1 MSCRTSRVSGPTY
14 GEKQWGQFTIDSG
27 CNEGWL
33 TWTNCCPL
41 QCLPPHPLVI
51 PTPSTSSKNHQ
62 KSYIL
67 LMYAVH
73 LGYPRRSLLNETC
86 TGLWNDSLQ
95 YSTYAT
101 LITVSAVDRTW
112 LLSLVKQ
119 NTVKAI
125 KKLCSMNRIV
135 NLSTFLVLRLIL
147 KYTLC

>member
-1 MSCRTSRVSGPTY
+1 MFVYFFIVSHSEPFRSLNQFHNHKSKTWWSRMNCRTSRVSGPTY
-14 GEKQWGQFTIDSG
+14 GEKQWGQFAIDSG

-73 LGYPRRSLLNETC
+73 LGDPQHSLLNETC
-86 TGLWNDSLQ
+86 TGLWNVKPYSDSLQ

-101 LITVSAVDRTW
+101 IIT
-112 LLSLVKQ
+112 
-119 NTVKAI
+119 
-125 KKLCSMNRIV
+125 
-135 NLSTFLVLRLIL
+135 
-147 KYTLC
+147 

>member
-1 MSCRTSRVSGPTY
+1 MNCRTSRVSGPTY
-14 GEKQWGQFTIDSG
+14 GEKQWGQFAIDSG

-41 QCLPPHPLVI
+41 QCLPPLPPVI

-73 LGYPRRSLLNETC
+73 LGDPRRSLLNETCTDC

-101 LITVSAVDRTW
+101 NITVFAVDRTW

-119 NTVKAI
+119 NTEIAVK
-125 KKLCSMNRIV
+125 KTLFDEYNCKLI
-135 NLSTFLVLRLIL
+135 NLSSS
-147 KYTLC
+147 